1 VSRATILELK
11 GSFDIFQ
18 RDELSAA
25 FSAVASES
33 YVVVDLSSVTYAD
46 STILSEIVL
55 LHRLLT
61 ASEGS
66 LVFVGVSSMI
76 RRLLNVTGLDR
87 MLDLRES
94 LADVE
99 REHTLVDARRITI
112 QTDED
117 DHAK

>member
-1 VSRATILELK
+1 MTPVPRATILELK

-18 RDELSAA
+18 RDELTTAVSAI
-25 FSAVASES
+25 ASEP
-33 YVVVDLSSVTYAD
+33 YVVVDLNSVTYAD
-46 STILSEIVL
+46 STILSEIVR
-55 LHRLLT
+55 LHRSIT
-61 ASEGS
+61 ASAGS
-66 LVFVGVSSMI
+66 LVLVGASSMI

-112 QTDED
+112 QTNGD
-117 DHAK
+117 D